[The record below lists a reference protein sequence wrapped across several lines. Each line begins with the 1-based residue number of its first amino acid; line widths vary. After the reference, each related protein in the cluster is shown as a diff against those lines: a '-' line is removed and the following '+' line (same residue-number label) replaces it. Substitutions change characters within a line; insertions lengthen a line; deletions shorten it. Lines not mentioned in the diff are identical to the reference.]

1 MRRKQ
6 GQSKLTSKNTVSE
19 SSRKRMAAHV
29 RAARA
34 SKLASNP
41 GCFFTLPH
49 FSLGRVQCTGNFR
62 GNSKESKIVR
72 VKVKEDTEDKKV
84 VPAS

>member
-1 MRRKQ
+1 M
-6 GQSKLTSKNTVSE
+6 
-19 SSRKRMAAHV
+19 

-41 GCFFTLPH
+41 GHFFTLPH

-62 GNSKESKIVR
+62 GNSKESKIER
-72 VKVKEDTEDKKV
+72 VKVKEDTEDRKV
-84 VPAS
+84 VCQ

>member
-1 MRRKQ
+1 
-6 GQSKLTSKNTVSE
+6 
-19 SSRKRMAAHV
+19 MAAHA

-62 GNSKESKIVR
+62 GNSKESKIER

-84 VPAS
+84 VPVS

>member
-1 MRRKQ
+1 MR
-6 GQSKLTSKNTVSE
+6 
-19 SSRKRMAAHV
+19 AAHE
-29 RAARA
+29 

-41 GCFFTLPH
+41 GRFFTLPH

-62 GNSKESKIVR
+62 GNSKESKIER

-84 VPAS
+84 VCQRVRKEEKKVQVQRQLKESAF